1 MTQKGNLGQVETLE
15 LGGRQ
20 LVVWVPSER
29 TSETP
34 ILIAHDA
41 QNYMIPREST
51 WNGRNWQVV
60 ENIESGAVHKDA
72 RGNLPLIAS
81 VHLTDTTFRINE
93 LAAEDFMH
101 EHPEAWDVV
110 PPEIMPPDKRLIG
123 NAYADAVALD
133 VVPALCEKY
142 GIEQALERT
151 AISGSSMGGVASL
164 YAISR
169 HPDVYSTALA
179 YSTHFPLGGQKFVE
193 YIVGALP
200 VDGKHRFYIDRG
212 TLELDEG
219 YAPDLDRAKELMLKR
234 GLVHD
239 RDFVIRVIE
248 DTGHNEDYW
257 AARFAEV
264 TNWWLDSI

>member
-1 MTQKGNLGQVETLE
+1 MTQTGKLGQVETLE

-20 LVVWVPSER
+20 LVVWVPFER
-29 TSETP
+29 TAETP
-34 ILIAHDA
+34 LLIAHDA
-41 QNYMIPREST
+41 QNYMIPRETT

-81 VHLTDTTFRINE
+81 VHLTDTVFRLNE

-101 EHPEAWDVV
+101 VHPESWDVV
-110 PPEIMPPDKRLIG
+110 PAEIMPPDRRLIG

-169 HPDVYSTALA
+169 HPEVYSTALA
-179 YSTHFPLGGQKFVE
+179 YSTHFPLGGEKFVD
-193 YIVGALP
+193 YIVDALQL
-200 VDGKHRFYIDRG
+200 DQKHRFYIDRG
-212 TLELDEG
+212 TLELDAG
-219 YAPDLDRAKELMLKR
+219 YAPDLERAEARLAAR
-234 GLVHD
+234 GAVRE
-239 RDFVIRVIE
+239 RDYVIRVIE
-248 DTGHNEDYW
+248 GTGHNEDYW